1 MNIKRF
7 AGRVSVVLLIVAAM
21 SPFARTDEMSEL
33 TKMTFQHRVQLPGLV
48 LPPGSYYFTRIDDG
62 NDSDMNLIRV
72 FSSGKKQIDIILQ
85 TASVEREHP
94 RGRTVLTFA
103 ERPNGRPPVLVD
115 WFYPGSLEGHQFL
128 YSARREGQI
137 ENSEKI
143 TVLADDRGG
152 VAIQG
157 ASNGARHQRP

>member
-1 MNIKRF
+1 MNIRVF
-7 AGRVSVVLLIVAAM
+7 AGRVSVVLLIVGAM

-62 NDSDMNLIRV
+62 NDSDQNLIQV
-72 FSSGKKQIDIILQ
+72 FSSDKKQLDIVLQ
-85 TASVEREHP
+85 TVSVVREHP

-103 ERPNGRPPVLVD
+103 ERPNGRPPVLID
-115 WFYPGSLEGHQFL
+115 WFYPGSLEGHQFV

-137 ENSEKI
+137 ASSEKI
-143 TVLADDRGG
+143 TVLASDKGD

-157 ASNGARHQRP
+157 ASNGARQQ

>member
-1 MNIKRF
+1 MNMLKF
-7 AGRVSVVLLIVAAM
+7 AGKLALILLVTAGM

-62 NDSDMNLIRV
+62 NDSDVNLIRV
-72 FSSGKKQIDIILQ
+72 FSSDKKQLDIILQ
-85 TASVEREHP
+85 TVSVEREHP
-94 RGRTVLTFA
+94 RGRTALTFA
-103 ERPNGRPPVLVD
+103 ERPDGRPPVLID

-137 ENSEKI
+137 ENSERI
-143 TVLADDRGG
+143 TVLANDSGD

-157 ASNGARHQRP
+157 VSNGARRQ